1 MATREVLDKLVDS
14 EYQLLPGMYTTWG
27 ARWLAGWLGRSLARS
42 VGRSVG
48 RLLSRLLERT
58 VSALTLFASSLQPDS
73 GRPFPA
79 MRGGDT

>member
-27 ARWLAGWLGRSLARS
+27 ARWLARSLARS

>member
-27 ARWLAGWLGRSLARS
+27 ARWLARWLAGSL
-42 VGRSVG
+42 G
-48 RLLSRLLERT
+48 RLLSRLVERT

>member
-27 ARWLAGWLGRSLARS
+27 ARWLARSLARS
-42 VGRSVG
+42 VARSLG

-58 VSALTLFASSLQPDS
+58 VSALTLFPSSLQPDS

>member
-27 ARWLAGWLGRSLARS
+27 CPLAGWLARS
-42 VGRSVG
+42 VARSLG

>member
-27 ARWLAGWLGRSLARS
+27 ARWLARSLARS
-42 VGRSVG
+42 LGRSVG

>member
-27 ARWLAGWLGRSLARS
+27 ARWLAGWLGRSL
-42 VGRSVG
+42 GRSVG

>member
-27 ARWLAGWLGRSLARS
+27 ARWLARSLARS
-42 VGRSVG
+42 LGRSVG
-48 RLLSRLLERT
+48 RLLSRLVERT

>member
-27 ARWLAGWLGRSLARS
+27 ARWLAGWLARS
-42 VGRSVG
+42 VARSLG

>member
-27 ARWLAGWLGRSLARS
+27 ARWLAGWLGRS
-42 VGRSVG
+42 VG

-58 VSALTLFASSLQPDS
+58 VSALTLFPSSLQPDS

>member
-27 ARWLAGWLGRSLARS
+27 ARWLAGS
-42 VGRSVG
+42 VARSVG

>member
-1 MATREVLDKLVDS
+1 MMVEI
-14 EYQLLPGMYTTWG
+14 
-27 ARWLAGWLGRSLARS
+27 GRSVDRS
-42 VGRSVG
+42 VEIGRSVG

>member
-27 ARWLAGWLGRSLARS
+27 ARWLARSLTRS
-42 VGRSVG
+42 LGRSVG
-48 RLLSRLLERT
+48 RLLSRLVERT

>member
-27 ARWLAGWLGRSLARS
+27 ARWLARSLTRS
-42 VGRSVG
+42 LGRSVG